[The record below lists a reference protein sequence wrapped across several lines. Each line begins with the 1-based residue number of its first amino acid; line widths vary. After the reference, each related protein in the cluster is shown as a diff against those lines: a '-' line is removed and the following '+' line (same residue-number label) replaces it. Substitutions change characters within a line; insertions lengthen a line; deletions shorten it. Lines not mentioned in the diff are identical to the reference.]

1 MHINN
6 TDRLLS
12 PASKVNLLRIYYNTD
27 CFQEH
32 DPPLQ
37 FGSWLQ
43 WDDLWLQ
50 SKSKQKCLKGTLHMQ
65 VYNVS
70 FQQDV
75 AALSRPFI
83 FLRQFGVSFG
93 HVLDSLVLEML
104 PLGLIGEQ
112 RGQV

>member
-1 MHINN
+1 
-6 TDRLLS
+6 
-12 PASKVNLLRIYYNTD
+12 
-27 CFQEH
+27 
-32 DPPLQ
+32 
-37 FGSWLQ
+37 
-43 WDDLWLQ
+43 
-50 SKSKQKCLKGTLHMQ
+50 MQ